1 MPKLCEVMEG
11 PQQRFTVKELYV
23 ADAYTLQ
30 CYRLSNWVLLRLEIK
45 QNHWSILEKKSCI

>member
-45 QNHWSILEKKSCI
+45 QNH